1 VSSAA
6 AQPAGPAPLH
16 GAALAIAAISLA
28 LGSFMQVLDSTIA
41 NVSLPT
47 ISGNLGESN
56 ETGTWVITAFA
67 VANGVTVP
75 LTGWLMRRFGVVTT
89 FTASVA
95 LFTVASL
102 LCGIAW
108 SLPSLIFFR
117 LLQGAVSGPMIPGS
131 QALLIAIFPGEKRAV
146 ALAIWSMTALVGPV
160 MGPILGGYI
169 SDHFHWGWIFLINV
183 PVGIFTVSTLL
194 ARMRAYNTPPT
205 KLPIDLGGLVL
216 LVLWVGALQVVLDL
230 GKDADNIR
238 VDAATTLLFVGYG
251 SGGIGVIDPQSNSK
265 IKAFPLKAHPE
276 SFQLDNTAG
285 EIFVNLPN
293 VRSIAVLNKNI
304 GELRATWPMRYG
316 ANFAM
321 ALDNERKRVLVVFRS
336 PAKFAAL
343 DMQTGAVAGETDACG
358 DADDL
363 FLDAKRKHIYIS
375 CGAGFVDVL
384 NADDPK
390 YLRLARVPT
399 VSGART
405 ALFVSEM
412 DQFLLAVRA
421 HAAEPA
427 AIWVYRAAP

>member
-1 VSSAA
+1 MVGLRPFQFAVVS
-6 AQPAGPAPLH
+6 
-16 GAALAIAAISLA
+16 LAYLA
-28 LGSFMQVLDSTIA
+28 LGTWSPAESSEVAPLLLEAKI
-41 NVSLPT
+41 P
-47 ISGNLGESN
+47 LGEVAGRIDHMTVDLARHRLFVAELGNNTVGVVDLESRKVVHRL
-56 ETGTWVITAFA
+56 TGLAEPQGVGYVPANDTVY
-67 VANGVTVP
+67 VANAGD
-75 LTGWLMRRFGVVTT
+75 G
-89 FTASVA
+89 SVK
-95 LFTVASL
+95 
-102 LCGIAW
+102 
-108 SLPSLIFFR
+108 IFR
-117 LLQGAVSGPMIPGS
+117 GPDYAPAG
-131 QALLIAIFPGEKRAV
+131 RV
-146 ALAIWSMTALVGPV
+146 
-160 MGPILGGYI
+160 
-169 SDHFHWGWIFLINV
+169 
-183 PVGIFTVSTLL
+183 
-194 ARMRAYNTPPT
+194 
-205 KLPIDLGGLVL
+205 
-216 LVLWVGALQVVLDL
+216 DL

-363 FLDAKRKHIYIS
+363 FLDAKRKRIYIS
-375 CGAGFVDVL
+375 CGAGFIDVL

-405 ALFVSEM
+405 ALFVPQM

-421 HAAEPA
+421 RAAEPA